1 MSEAPASRPESDSG
15 LRSFRLDLEYD
26 GTGFAGWA
34 AQPGRRTVEGVLR
47 EALDRVLPGGYRL
60 AVAGRTDAGVHAAG
74 QVASV
79 AAPTGISSARLR
91 GALMGL
97 LPEDCVAA
105 TVWEMEPGFDARRD
119 AAWRRY
125 EYRVLPG
132 PRSPLRRDRV
142 LVHPPTLDLERL
154 NSAASRA
161 VGRHDFRAFTPSHTL
176 HTTFSRRLTRCVW
189 DARGDEL
196 VLTVQGDTFLRHMV
210 RVLVGT
216 MLWVGRGVLP
226 PEHME
231 HLLAGAP
238 RGDAGPTAPAHAL
251 TLVEVGY
258 EDAVTAGLG
267 GAEAAATL
275 GGP

>member
-1 MSEAPASRPESDSG
+1 MSEAPASKPESGSG
-15 LRSFRLDLEYD
+15 IRSFRLDLEYD
-26 GTGFAGWA
+26 GTAFAGWA
-34 AQPGRRTVEGVLR
+34 AQPGRRTVEGALR
-47 EALDRVLPGGYRL
+47 AALDRVLPGGYRL
-60 AVAGRTDAGVHAAG
+60 AVAGRTDAGVHATG

-79 AAPTGISSARLR
+79 AAATGISSARLR

-105 TVWEMEPGFDARRD
+105 TVREMEPGFDARRD

-132 PRSPLRRDRV
+132 SRSPLRRDRV

-154 NSAASRA
+154 NAAASRA
-161 VGRHDFRAFTPSHTL
+161 VGRHDFRAFTPTHTL
-176 HTTFSRRLTRCVW
+176 HATFSRRLMRCAW
-189 DARGDEL
+189 EAREDEL
-196 VLTVQGDTFLRHMV
+196 VLIVQGDTFLRHMV

-226 PEHME
+226 PEHMD

-238 RGDAGPTAPAHAL
+238 RRDAGPTAPAHAL
-251 TLVEVGY
+251 TLVEVGF
-258 EDAVTAGLG
+258 EDAFTVGPG